1 MADLKRALEVEG
13 EVARSL
19 LANINSVLADDE
31 EATLHAIEGETN
43 LIEAITSAV
52 ERIADLEAMADATK
66 SRLDDLKARRD
77 RFDRQAENIRTALVA
92 ALGAVEMRKLELP
105 VATLTIKAVPPKAN
119 VISEADVP
127 SSFWKPQP
135 PKLDLKAITDALKA
149 KEAVPGAT
157 LSNGSETIQIRFK

>member
-19 LANINSVLADDE
+19 LANVNAVLADDE

-52 ERIADLEAMADATK
+52 ERVQDLEAMADATK

-135 PKLDLKAITDALKA
+135 PKLDLKAITDALKT

>member
-19 LANINSVLADDE
+19 LANINAVLADDE

-52 ERIADLEAMADATK
+52 ERVQDLEAMADATK

-105 VATLTIKAVPPKAN
+105 VATLTIKAVPPKA
-119 VISEADVP
+119 VINSDADIP
-127 SSFWKPQP
+127 AKYWKPQD

-149 KEAVPGAT
+149 KELVPGAS
-157 LSNGSETIQIRFK
+157 LSNGGSTLQVRFK

>member
-1 MADLKRALEVEG
+1 MADLKRALEIETD
-13 EVARSL
+13 VARSL
-19 LANINSVLADDE
+19 LANINAVLADDE

-52 ERIADLEAMADATK
+52 ERIADLEAMSDATK

-77 RFDRQAENIRTALVA
+77 RFDRQSENIRTALVA

-105 VATLTIKAVPPKAN
+105 IATLTIKAVPPKA
-119 VISEADVP
+119 VVHEEADLP
-127 SSFWKPQP
+127 SRFWKPQD

-149 KEAVPGAT
+149 KEDVPGAS
-157 LSNGSETIQIRFK
+157 LSNGSETLMLRWR

>member
-1 MADLKRALEVEG
+1 MSDLKRTLEVEAD
-13 EVARSL
+13 VARSL
-19 LANINSVLADDE
+19 LANINAVLADDE

-52 ERIADLEAMADATK
+52 ERVQDLEAMADATK
-66 SRLDDLKARRD
+66 SRLDDLKSRRD

-105 VATLTIKAVPPKAN
+105 LATLTIKAVPPKAN

-127 SSFWKPQP
+127 STYWKPQP
-135 PKLDLKAITDALKA
+135 PKLDLKAITEALKA
-149 KEAVPGAT
+149 KEVVPGAS
-157 LSNGSETIQIRFK
+157 LSNGGSTLQVRFK

>member
-1 MADLKRALEVEG
+1 MSDLKRTLEVEAD
-13 EVARSL
+13 VARSL
-19 LANINSVLADDE
+19 LANINAVLADDE

-52 ERIADLEAMADATK
+52 ERVQELEAMADATK
-66 SRLDDLKARRD
+66 SRLDDLKSRRD

-105 VATLTIKAVPPKAN
+105 LATLTIKAVPPKAN

-127 SSFWKPQP
+127 STYWKPQP
-135 PKLDLKAITDALKA
+135 PKLDLKAITEALKA
-149 KEAVPGAT
+149 REAVPGAS

>member
-1 MADLKRALEVEG
+1 MSDLKRTLEVEAD
-13 EVARSL
+13 VARSL
-19 LANINSVLADDE
+19 LANINAVLADDE

-52 ERIADLEAMADATK
+52 ERVQELEAMADATK
-66 SRLDDLKARRD
+66 SRLDDLKSRRD

-105 VATLTIKAVPPKAN
+105 LATLTIKAVPPKAN

-127 SSFWKPQP
+127 STYWKPQP
-135 PKLDLKAITDALKA
+135 PKLDLKAITEALKA
-149 KEAVPGAT
+149 KEVVPGAS
-157 LSNGSETIQIRFK
+157 LSNGGSTLQVRFK

>member
-1 MADLKRALEVEG
+1 MADLKRALEIETD
-13 EVARSL
+13 VARSL
-19 LANINSVLADDE
+19 LANINAVLADDE

-52 ERIADLEAMADATK
+52 ERIADLEAMSDATK

-77 RFDRQAENIRTALVA
+77 RFDRQSENIRTALVA

-105 VATLTIKAVPPKAN
+105 IATLTIKAVPPKA
-119 VISEADVP
+119 VVHAEADLP
-127 SSFWKPQP
+127 SRFWKPQD

-149 KEAVPGAT
+149 KEEVPGAS
-157 LSNGSETIQIRFK
+157 LSNGSETLLLRWR